1 MHLIAK
7 NIFNIIFTCFFI
19 MFSLQN
25 SATAQSKSNEAIE
38 AEKILDKINN
48 AEPTK
53 KGQTQREAALEAA
66 KIESEKMMKSSTNDE
81 KKFSNAIN
89 IFRGFYLINSVARPK
104 YCLKYDVN
112 INKFAEIFKN
122 KYKKEFKVMSDYE
135 KNHKLSDKD
144 TREIFQMLDKAV
156 ATEIEMTASQNN
168 ITSKTLCS
176 DFQVNANY
184 HVNAIDLKSRAPEIY
199 NLLNK

>member
-1 MHLIAK
+1 MYFLNK
-7 NIFNIIFTCFFI
+7 NIFYISSCFCIIFLF
-19 MFSLQN
+19 QN
-25 SATAQSKSNEAIE
+25 FAIAQSKSKEMIE

-66 KIESEKMMKSSTNDE
+66 KLESEKMMKSSTNDE
-81 KKFSNAIN
+81 KKFNNAIN
-89 IFRGFYLINSVARPK
+89 IFRGFYLINAAARPK

-112 INKFAEIFKN
+112 INKFTEIFKN
-122 KYKKEFKVMSDYE
+122 KYKNEFRVMSDYE
-135 KNHKLSDKD
+135 KNNKLSEKDKG
-144 TREIFQMLDKAV
+144 EMSQILDKAV

-168 ITSKTLCS
+168 QTIKALCT
-176 DFQVNANY
+176 DYQVNANY
-184 HVNAIDLKSRAPEIY
+184 HANAIDLKSRAPEIY